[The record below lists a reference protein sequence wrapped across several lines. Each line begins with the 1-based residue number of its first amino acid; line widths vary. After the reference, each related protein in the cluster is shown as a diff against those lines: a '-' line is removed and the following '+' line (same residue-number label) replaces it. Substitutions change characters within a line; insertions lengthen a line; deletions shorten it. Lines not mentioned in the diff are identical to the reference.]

1 MCGIAGW
8 FDNEIDMSKQIPV
21 LYKMSQTLSKRGPD
35 ENGLYINKGCALLHR
50 RLIVIDKETANS
62 LWRHDTEEK
71 HI

>member
-8 FDNEIDMSKQIPV
+8 FDNEIDHKLLAREV
-21 LYKMSQTLSKRGPD
+21 LTKTGFTLIKVVLCCTD
-35 ENGLYINKGCALLHR
+35 GLLL
-50 RLIVIDKETANS
+50 LTKKTANS

>member
-35 ENGLYINKGCALLHR
+35 ENGLYIVLCCTDGLL
-50 RLIVIDKETANS
+50 LLTKKTANS